1 MNIKD
6 LNTDIL
12 STLFCAAAEMIDDS
26 GEDSFF
32 YSAHENSA
40 VAAVFDGCGGIGSR
54 RYMNYSGKT
63 GAFIG
68 ARAACGGVERWFNTS
83 GKPRELKEYIKRAL
97 DKCKKFGDSEGRLTG
112 SLGKAFPTTAAIV
125 YTRYDKAF
133 LDITCMWAGDSR
145 CCMLDS
151 DGLHQISRDDISGGD
166 ALSNISGDGV
176 LTNVICADSD
186 FEIHM
191 RNIKYERPCILF
203 SATDGCFGY
212 LDTPMEFEKIILD
225 TLTDAA
231 SIADWNAALS
241 KKTGEYAGDDY
252 TMCVSAFG
260 YRSFECMKD
269 EFAKRRNKFYSEYQ
283 NSSDSKEESWEK
295 YKIEYY
301 KYS

>member
-1 MNIKD
+1 
-6 LNTDIL
+6 
-12 STLFCAAAEMIDDS
+12 
-26 GEDSFF
+26 
-32 YSAHENSA
+32 
-40 VAAVFDGCGGIGSR
+40 
-54 RYMNYSGKT
+54 
-63 GAFIG
+63 
-68 ARAACGGVERWFNTS
+68 
-83 GKPRELKEYIKRAL
+83 
-97 DKCKKFGDSEGRLTG
+97 
-112 SLGKAFPTTAAIV
+112 
-125 YTRYDKAF
+125 
-133 LDITCMWAGDSR
+133 
-145 CCMLDS
+145 MLDS
-151 DGLHQISRDDISGGD
+151 DGLHQISKDDISGGD

-231 SIADWNAALS
+231 SIADWNTALS

-269 EFAKRRNKFYSEYQ
+269 EFAKRRDKFYSEYQ